1 MGRITAGILA
11 VALMFAAE
19 GGSAAARGKPQPL
32 QPTAHVTHARHPF
45 TEHAV
50 LGILNKGNTFNLLG
64 GAATGSFG
72 QSAIVLNNK
81 PITAK
86 TGEGGFTLFAKQG
99 SLSGKYNISAKGG
112 GPLGPNGYLIVNG
125 KGTIG
130 SGTGAFKDATGRF
143 TFSGKS
149 PAGVEYFILTFKGTY
164 TS

>member
-11 VALMFAAE
+11 VALMFAAG
-19 GGSAAARGKPQPL
+19 GGSAAARGKLRPL
-32 QPTAHVTHARHPF
+32 QPTAYVTNAHHAF

-64 GAATGSFG
+64 GVATGSFG

-81 PITAK
+81 PITAG

-99 SLSGKYNISAKGG
+99 SLSGKYNIS
-112 GPLGPNGYLIVNG
+112 
-125 KGTIG
+125 
-130 SGTGAFKDATGRF
+130 GAFKDATGRF

-149 PAGVEYFILTFKGTY
+149 PAGVEYFILTFKGSY
-164 TS
+164 TN